1 MSGTQDRNTDG
12 DREDDASAND
22 HNHHGHKRRRKKRS
36 KRHKYTVEQ
45 EIEKKIEGGSF
56 HTNNNNIPGAELQL
70 DNEVTNNR
78 NSFTSWSC
86 HSLLSNLS
94 GESATLR
101 VDIRID

>member
-1 MSGTQDRNTDG
+1 MSETQPKTIERNKD
-12 DREDDASAND
+12 DDASAND

-70 DNEVTNNR
+70 DNEVTNR